1 MECCLMRLGK
11 ILLIAFLAVVLI
23 LAVGVVIL
31 LNLDFNEYKEQIAAE
46 AKKATGRELKIG
58 GDLKLNLFTFSPG
71 LTVSDVRFA
80 NAAWGSRPNMAQIE
94 WFEVKVD
101 LLPLINGRLAVDRIV
116 LSGANILIE
125 KNKAGQGNYEF
136 KSTAAS
142 QPKAQDPG
150 KAGEKSPAG
159 GSKSGNLQS
168 IGIKEVR
175 IERSVLTYRDAAAAK
190 PLVLGVKTM
199 RLTGGTD
206 DPLKI
211 EMTGDYNKAP
221 FSVDGK
227 FGSLSHLLKAVK
239 PWPLDIVAK
248 AGGATVTVKGTVAK
262 PLEAAALNV
271 TFSVAGDDLSK
282 LEGLAGASVPPL
294 GPYAISGVVTGRAD
308 TAIKVGNLSAKIGKS
323 SLTGVAELRLKGRPA
338 LSATLQSDLLD
349 LNDFLKPAEAVKVKS
364 TPAGKGKT
372 PAAKKGKSSDR
383 LFPDDPLPVEGLRAA
398 DASVDLMVKK
408 VAGQKV
414 AIKDLNAKLRLRDG
428 DLSLDPL
435 SVHVAKS
442 TINSRIRLNAKPVT
456 PVLSVKLSGKQVD
469 IGKLLGD
476 LGVTDVVIGA
486 IDADIDVN
494 GSGKSVRALMA
505 GLDGKTS
512 IVMGKGRMKSDA
524 LEGLL
529 GGVGKALTQFVVGKK
544 SEYTVINCFINK
556 FDVKNGVATSKTTVF
571 DTEYA
576 SIFGKGNINL
586 GTERI
591 AFDVD
596 PQPKSSKLSAT
607 AVPLEVRGTLA
618 KPTYALNK
626 AAAIGRVGG
635 IVGALTGKQVPG
647 LTGGG
652 SGAATGNPCVQGDG
666 GATPRA
672 AKKAPA
678 PSVKDL
684 KKDAKD
690 IGKQL
695 EKDLKGLFGR

>member
-1 MECCLMRLGK
+1 MRLGK
-11 ILLIAFLAVVLI
+11 ILLIGFLAVVLI
-23 LAVGVVIL
+23 LVAGVVIL

-46 AKKATGRELKIG
+46 AKKATGRELKIA
-58 GDLKLNLFTFSPG
+58 GDLKLNLFTLSPG
-71 LTVSDVRFA
+71 LTVGGVRFA
-80 NAAWGSRPNMAQIE
+80 NAPWGSRPDMAQIE
-94 WFEVKVD
+94 RFEVKVD
-101 LLPLINGRLAVDRIV
+101 LLPLLNGKLAVDRVV

-136 KSTAAS
+136 KSAAAA
-142 QPKAQDPG
+142 QPKAQDSS
-150 KAGEKSPAG
+150 KAGEKPPAG
-159 GSKSGNLQS
+159 RSKSGDLQS

-190 PLVLGVKTM
+190 PLILGVKSM
-199 RLTGGTD
+199 RLSGGTD

-211 EMTGDYNKAP
+211 EMTGDYNTAP
-221 FSVDGK
+221 FNVDGK
-227 FGSLSHLLKAVK
+227 FGSLSHLLEAVK
-239 PWPLDIVAK
+239 PWPLDVVAK

-271 TFSVAGDDLSK
+271 NFSVAGDDLSK
-282 LEGLAGASVPPL
+282 LEGLAGAPVPPL
-294 GPYAISGVVTGRAD
+294 GPYAISGVVTGQAD
-308 TAIKVGNLSAKIGKS
+308 TAVKVSNLSAKIGKS
-323 SLTGVAELRLKGRPA
+323 TLTGAAEMQLKGRPA
-338 LSATLQSDLLD
+338 ISATMRSDLLD
-349 LNDFLKPAEAVKVKS
+349 LDDFLKPANGAKAQTV
-364 TPAGKGKT
+364 PAGKGKK
-372 PAAKKGKSSDR
+372 PAAKKSTSSDR
-383 LFPDDPLPVEGLRAA
+383 LFSNDPLPVEGLRAA
-398 DASVDLMVKK
+398 DASVDLMIKK

-414 AIKDLNAKLRLRDG
+414 AIKDLTVKLRLRDG

-442 TINSRIRLNAKPVT
+442 TINSRIRLNAKPAT
-456 PVLSVKLSGKQVD
+456 PVLSVKLSGKKVD
-469 IGKLLGD
+469 IGTLLGE

-505 GLDGKTS
+505 GLDGNTS

-524 LEGLL
+524 LDGLL
-529 GGVGKALTQFVVGKK
+529 GGAGKALTQMVVGKK

-556 FDVKNGVATSKTTVF
+556 FDVKNGVATSRTTVF

-596 PQPKSSKLSAT
+596 PRPKSSKLSAT
-607 AVPLEVRGTLA
+607 PVPLEVRGTLA

-626 AAAIGRVGG
+626 AAAIGRIGG

-647 LTGGG
+647 LTDGG
-652 SGAATGNPCVQGDG
+652 SAAATGNACVDG
-666 GATPRA
+666 GRA
-672 AKKAPA
+672 QPSAQPSTVKKAPA
-678 PSVKDL
+678 QVPSAKDL
-684 KKDAKD
+684 KKNAKD

-695 EKDLKGLFGR
+695 EKGLKGLFGR